1 MDWDALFV
9 FGAGGHGKVVAD
21 AALRAGLGPLSGFVA
36 DGPPPDA
43 APLGLPFLGDFAW
56 LIREAGRRRCAVALG
71 VGDNAAR
78 ERIAAECTARA
89 IALVTVVHPAAV
101 IAASSVLEPGC
112 VVLAGAVVN
121 PDARI
126 GRGAVVNTRA
136 VVEHD
141 VRVGDFAHLSPGVA
155 TGGAARI
162 GARAHLGLGA
172 VLLPRVA
179 VGQDAVVGAGA
190 VVTRDVP
197 DAVVALGV
205 PARVRGAGESV

>member
-43 APLGLPFLGDFAW
+43 PPLGLAFLGDSAW
-56 LIREAGRRRCAVALG
+56 LICEASRRRCAVVLG

-78 ERIAAECTARA
+78 ERIARECTAHG
-89 IALVTVVHPAAV
+89 IALVTVVHPSAV
-101 IAASSVLEPGC
+101 IAASAVLEEGC
-112 VVLAGAVVN
+112 AVLAGAVVN

-126 GRGAVVNTRA
+126 GCGAIVNTRA

-141 VRVGDFAHLSPGVA
+141 VCVGDFAHLSPGVA
-155 TGGAARI
+155 TGGGARV

-172 VLLPRVA
+172 VLLPRVS

-197 DAVVALGV
+197 DGVVAFGV
-205 PARVRGAGESV
+205 PARVRGAGPSS